1 MKTKTIIVVE
11 DNKNLLELFG
21 YALRSSGWK
30 VALAEG
36 APDFWEQLK
45 HIRPTVILLDINLL
59 EGSGLDIARQLK
71 TYPACRDV
79 PIIAMSGLSTRQE
92 IDACFEAGCTTI
104 LLKPF
109 QLVELQNTLIDLTE
123 TLPHQISGAQ
133 KLITK
138 PKSRVLQRRDL
149 HP

>member
-21 YALRSSGWK
+21 YSLRSLGWE

-36 APDFWEQLK
+36 AQDFWEELN
-45 HIRPTVILLDINLL
+45 HIRPTVILLDIKLL
-59 EGSGLDIARQLK
+59 TGSGLDIAKQLRSCSA
-71 TYPACRDV
+71 YRDV

-92 IDACFEAGCTTI
+92 IDACFDAGCTTL

-123 TLPHQISGAQ
+123 TLPQQISGAQ
-133 KLITK
+133 KSITE